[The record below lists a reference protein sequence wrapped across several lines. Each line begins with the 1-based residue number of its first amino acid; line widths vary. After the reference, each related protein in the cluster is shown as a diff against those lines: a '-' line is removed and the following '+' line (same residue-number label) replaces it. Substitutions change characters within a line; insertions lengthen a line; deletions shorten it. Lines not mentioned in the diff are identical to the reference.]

1 MTHFKYLANEVSI
14 VVILSLGKLVYKIVR
29 FKVNQG
35 KTKMARKKEIGR
47 NKILSIAY
55 KMVVKDG
62 IESLTARNIAKAGH
76 FSTQPLYLEFNS
88 MEDLRKEVLRKIADN
103 LKNNILQKSYT
114 GKPLIDM
121 DLSYIDFAKE
131 EENLFRAMFVDGKF
145 GSKIIA
151 DTLIDFGIEKFKEQ
165 YPDSN
170 YSTDKIRSV
179 VIANWITTSGIASLI
194 VNKIAT
200 FTQTQIINV
209 LTAQINDAILNDWL
223 SKTSK
228 ISLFDT
234 NEDKDKDKK

>member
-1 MTHFKYLANEVSI
+1 
-14 VVILSLGKLVYKIVR
+14 
-29 FKVNQG
+29 
-35 KTKMARKKEIGR
+35 MARKKEIGR

-151 DTLIDFGIEKFKEQ
+151 DTLINFGIEKFKEQ

-170 YSTDKIRSV
+170 YSEDKIRSV
-179 VIANWITTSGIASLI
+179 VIANWITTSGIASLL

-200 FTQTQIINV
+200 FSQTQIINV

-223 SKTSK
+223 SKTNNV
-228 ISLFDT
+228 SLFDT
-234 NEDKDKDKK
+234 NEGKNKK

>member
-1 MTHFKYLANEVSI
+1 
-14 VVILSLGKLVYKIVR
+14 
-29 FKVNQG
+29 
-35 KTKMARKKEIGR
+35 MARKKEIGR

-151 DTLIDFGIEKFKEQ
+151 DTLINFGIEKFREQ

-170 YSTDKIRSV
+170 YSEDRIRSV

-200 FTQTQIINV
+200 FSQTQIINV

>member
-1 MTHFKYLANEVSI
+1 
-14 VVILSLGKLVYKIVR
+14 
-29 FKVNQG
+29 
-35 KTKMARKKEIGR
+35 MARKKEIGR

-170 YSTDKIRSV
+170 YSEDKIRSV
-179 VIANWITTSGIASLI
+179 VIANWITTSGIASLL

>member
-1 MTHFKYLANEVSI
+1 
-14 VVILSLGKLVYKIVR
+14 
-29 FKVNQG
+29 
-35 KTKMARKKEIGR
+35 MARKKEIGR

-131 EENLFRAMFVDGKF
+131 QENLFRAMFVDGKF

-151 DTLIDFGIEKFKEQ
+151 DTLINFGIEKFKEQ

-170 YSTDKIRSV
+170 YSEDRIRSV

-200 FTQTQIINV
+200 FSQTQIINV

-228 ISLFDT
+228 VSLFDT

>member
-1 MTHFKYLANEVSI
+1 
-14 VVILSLGKLVYKIVR
+14 
-29 FKVNQG
+29 
-35 KTKMARKKEIGR
+35 MARKKEIGR

-131 EENLFRAMFVDGKF
+131 QENLFRAMFVDGKF

-151 DTLIDFGIEKFKEQ
+151 DTLINFGIEKFKEQ

-170 YSTDKIRSV
+170 YSEDRIRSV

-200 FTQTQIINV
+200 FSQTQIINV

-228 ISLFDT
+228 VSLFDT
-234 NEDKDKDKK
+234 NEDKDKK

>member
-1 MTHFKYLANEVSI
+1 
-14 VVILSLGKLVYKIVR
+14 
-29 FKVNQG
+29 
-35 KTKMARKKEIGR
+35 MARKKEIGR

-200 FTQTQIINV
+200 FSQTQIINV

>member
-1 MTHFKYLANEVSI
+1 
-14 VVILSLGKLVYKIVR
+14 
-29 FKVNQG
+29 
-35 KTKMARKKEIGR
+35 MARKKEIGR

-151 DTLIDFGIEKFKEQ
+151 DTLINFGIEKFKEQ

-170 YSTDKIRSV
+170 YSEDKIRSV

>member
-1 MTHFKYLANEVSI
+1 
-14 VVILSLGKLVYKIVR
+14 
-29 FKVNQG
+29 
-35 KTKMARKKEIGR
+35 MARKKEIGR

-170 YSTDKIRSV
+170 YSEDRIRSV

-200 FTQTQIINV
+200 FSQTQIINV

-228 ISLFDT
+228 VSLFDT
-234 NEDKDKDKK
+234 NEDKDKK

>member
-1 MTHFKYLANEVSI
+1 
-14 VVILSLGKLVYKIVR
+14 
-29 FKVNQG
+29 
-35 KTKMARKKEIGR
+35 MARKKEIGR

-121 DLSYIDFAKE
+121 DLSYIDFARE
-131 EENLFRAMFVDGKF
+131 QENLFRAMFVDGKF

-151 DTLIDFGIEKFKEQ
+151 DTLIDFGIEKFREQ

-170 YSTDKIRSV
+170 YSEDKIRSV

-200 FTQTQIINV
+200 FSQTQIINV

-228 ISLFDT
+228 VSLFDT
-234 NEDKDKDKK
+234 NEDKDKK

>member
-1 MTHFKYLANEVSI
+1 
-14 VVILSLGKLVYKIVR
+14 
-29 FKVNQG
+29 
-35 KTKMARKKEIGR
+35 MARKKEIGR

-170 YSTDKIRSV
+170 YSEDRIRSV

-194 VNKIAT
+194 VNKIAS
-200 FTQTQIINV
+200 FSQTQIINV

-228 ISLFDT
+228 VSLFDT
-234 NEDKDKDKK
+234 NEDKEKDKK

>member
-1 MTHFKYLANEVSI
+1 
-14 VVILSLGKLVYKIVR
+14 
-29 FKVNQG
+29 
-35 KTKMARKKEIGR
+35 MARKKEIGR

-121 DLSYIDFAKE
+121 DLSYIDFARE
-131 EENLFRAMFVDGKF
+131 QENLFRAMFVDGKF

-151 DTLIDFGIEKFKEQ
+151 DTLIDFGIEKFREQ

-170 YSTDKIRSV
+170 YSEDKIRSV
-179 VIANWITTSGIASLI
+179 VIANWITTSGIASLL

-200 FTQTQIINV
+200 FSQTQIINV

-223 SKTSK
+223 SKTNNV
-228 ISLFDT
+228 SLFDT
-234 NEDKDKDKK
+234 NEGKNKK

>member
-1 MTHFKYLANEVSI
+1 
-14 VVILSLGKLVYKIVR
+14 
-29 FKVNQG
+29 
-35 KTKMARKKEIGR
+35 MARKKEIGR

-121 DLSYIDFAKE
+121 DLSYIDFARE
-131 EENLFRAMFVDGKF
+131 QENLFRAMFVDGKF

-151 DTLIDFGIEKFKEQ
+151 DTLIDFGIEKFREQ

-170 YSTDKIRSV
+170 YSEDKIRSV

-200 FTQTQIINV
+200 FSQTQIINV

-223 SKTSK
+223 SKTNNV
-228 ISLFDT
+228 SLFDT
-234 NEDKDKDKK
+234 NEGKNKK

>member
-1 MTHFKYLANEVSI
+1 
-14 VVILSLGKLVYKIVR
+14 
-29 FKVNQG
+29 
-35 KTKMARKKEIGR
+35 MARKKEIGR

-131 EENLFRAMFVDGKF
+131 QENLFRAMFVDGKF

-151 DTLIDFGIEKFKEQ
+151 DTLINFGIEKFREQ

-170 YSTDKIRSV
+170 YSEDRIRSV

-200 FTQTQIINV
+200 FSQTQIINV

-228 ISLFDT
+228 VSLFDT
-234 NEDKDKDKK
+234 NEDKDKK

>member
-1 MTHFKYLANEVSI
+1 
-14 VVILSLGKLVYKIVR
+14 
-29 FKVNQG
+29 
-35 KTKMARKKEIGR
+35 MARKKEIGR

-131 EENLFRAMFVDGKF
+131 QENLFRAMFVDGKF

-151 DTLIDFGIEKFKEQ
+151 DTLINFGIEKFREQ

-170 YSTDKIRSV
+170 YSEDKIRSV
-179 VIANWITTSGIASLI
+179 VIANWITTSGIASLL

-200 FTQTQIINV
+200 FSQTQIINV

-223 SKTSK
+223 SKTNNV
-228 ISLFDT
+228 SLFDT
-234 NEDKDKDKK
+234 NEGKNKK

>member
-1 MTHFKYLANEVSI
+1 
-14 VVILSLGKLVYKIVR
+14 
-29 FKVNQG
+29 
-35 KTKMARKKEIGR
+35 MARKKEIGR

-131 EENLFRAMFVDGKF
+131 QENLFRAMFVDGKF

-151 DTLIDFGIEKFKEQ
+151 DTLIDFGIEKFREQ

-170 YSTDKIRSV
+170 YSEDKIRSV
-179 VIANWITTSGIASLI
+179 VIANWITTSGIASLL

-200 FTQTQIINV
+200 FSQTQIINV

-223 SKTSK
+223 SKTNNV
-228 ISLFDT
+228 SLFDT
-234 NEDKDKDKK
+234 NEGKNKK

>member
-1 MTHFKYLANEVSI
+1 
-14 VVILSLGKLVYKIVR
+14 
-29 FKVNQG
+29 
-35 KTKMARKKEIGR
+35 MARKKEIGG

-131 EENLFRAMFVDGKF
+131 QENLFRAMFVDGKF

-151 DTLIDFGIEKFKEQ
+151 DTLINFGIEKFREQ

-170 YSTDKIRSV
+170 YSEDRIRSV

-200 FTQTQIINV
+200 FSQTQIINV

-228 ISLFDT
+228 VSLFDT
-234 NEDKDKDKK
+234 NEDKDKK

>member
-1 MTHFKYLANEVSI
+1 
-14 VVILSLGKLVYKIVR
+14 
-29 FKVNQG
+29 
-35 KTKMARKKEIGR
+35 MARKKEIGR

-121 DLSYIDFAKE
+121 DLSYIDFARE
-131 EENLFRAMFVDGKF
+131 QENLFRAMFVDGKF

-151 DTLIDFGIEKFKEQ
+151 DTLIDFGIEKFREQ

-170 YSTDKIRSV
+170 YSEDKIRSV
-179 VIANWITTSGIASLI
+179 VIANWITTSGIASLL

-223 SKTSK
+223 SKTNNV
-228 ISLFDT
+228 SLFDT
-234 NEDKDKDKK
+234 NEGKNKK

>member
-1 MTHFKYLANEVSI
+1 
-14 VVILSLGKLVYKIVR
+14 
-29 FKVNQG
+29 
-35 KTKMARKKEIGR
+35 MARKKEIGR

-131 EENLFRAMFVDGKF
+131 QENLFRAMFVDGKF

-151 DTLIDFGIEKFKEQ
+151 DTLINFGIEKFREQ

-170 YSTDKIRSV
+170 YSEDRIRSV

-200 FTQTQIINV
+200 FSQTQIINV

-223 SKTSK
+223 SKTNNV
-228 ISLFDT
+228 SLFDT
-234 NEDKDKDKK
+234 NEGKNKK

>member
-1 MTHFKYLANEVSI
+1 
-14 VVILSLGKLVYKIVR
+14 
-29 FKVNQG
+29 
-35 KTKMARKKEIGR
+35 MARKKEIGR

-131 EENLFRAMFVDGKF
+131 QENLFRAMFVDGKF

-170 YSTDKIRSV
+170 YSEDRIRSV

-200 FTQTQIINV
+200 FSQTQIINV

-228 ISLFDT
+228 VSLFDT
-234 NEDKDKDKK
+234 NEDKEKDKK